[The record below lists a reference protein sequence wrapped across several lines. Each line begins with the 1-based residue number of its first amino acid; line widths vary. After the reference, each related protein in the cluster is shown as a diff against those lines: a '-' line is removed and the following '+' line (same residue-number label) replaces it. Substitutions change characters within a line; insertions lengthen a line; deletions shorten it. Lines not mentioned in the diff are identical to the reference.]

1 VHRTTWWRMR
11 TNSPEIEE
19 RKSYYSSLRRLL
31 TERVRGAFQEQH
43 EQPGQHE
50 QPDAKI
56 AELVRQLGEH
66 ESARRR

>member
-1 VHRTTWWRMR
+1 MR

-31 TERVRGAFQEQH
+31 DEKVRGAFQEQH
-43 EQPGQHE
+43 EQHE

>member
-1 VHRTTWWRMR
+1 MHRTTWWRMR

-19 RKSYYSSLRRLL
+19 RKSYYSSLRRFL
-31 TERVRGAFQEQH
+31 TERVRGAFQE
-43 EQPGQHE
+43 QHE

>member
-1 VHRTTWWRMR
+1 MHRTTWWRMR

-31 TERVRGAFQEQH
+31 TERVRGASQEQH
-43 EQPGQHE
+43 EQHE
-50 QPDAKI
+50 QPDPKI

-66 ESARRR
+66 EFARRR

>member
-1 VHRTTWWRMR
+1 MHRTTWWRMR

-43 EQPGQHE
+43 EQP
-50 QPDAKI
+50 DAKI